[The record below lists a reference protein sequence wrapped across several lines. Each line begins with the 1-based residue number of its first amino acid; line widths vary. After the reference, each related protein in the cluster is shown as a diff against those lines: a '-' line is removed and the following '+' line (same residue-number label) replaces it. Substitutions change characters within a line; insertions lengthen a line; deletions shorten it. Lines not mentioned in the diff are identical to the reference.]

1 MKRKKLSETE
11 RRQRRYEMSEAYR
24 KKVLRFTLQFNPNTD
39 IEARKWFEENGKSG
53 AYLKS
58 LILRDKAETE
68 REARWESSI
77 SGEISRLL
85 DKAVS
90 EDYLEKVADAIYEDV
105 KEDVMT
111 ASDYPHY
118 SEDDIRMAI
127 GRVLVRRLGIE
138 Y

>member
-11 RRQRRYEMSEAYR
+11 RKQRRYEMSEAYR

-39 IEARKWFEENGKSG
+39 IAARKWFEENGKSG
-53 AYLKS
+53 AYLKA

-68 REARWESSI
+68 RDAQWEDTI

-90 EDYLEKVADAIYEDV
+90 EEYLEKIADAIYEDV
-105 KEDVMT
+105 KEDIMT

-127 GRVLVRRLGIE
+127 GRVLVRRLEIE

>member
-1 MKRKKLSETE
+1 MKRKKLPETE
-11 RRQRRYEMSEAYR
+11 RKQHRYEMSEAYR

-53 AYLKS
+53 AYLKA
-58 LILRDKAETE
+58 LILKDKAETE
-68 REARWESSI
+68 RDAQWEISI

-105 KEDVMT
+105 KEDVMS

-118 SEDDIRMAI
+118 CEDDIRVAI
-127 GRVLVRRLGIE
+127 GKVLVKKIGIE

>member
-11 RRQRRYEMSEAYR
+11 RKQRRYEMSEEYR

-53 AYLKS
+53 AYLKA
-58 LILRDKAETE
+58 LILRDKTETE

-90 EDYLEKVADAIYEDV
+90 EDYLEKIADAIYEDV
-105 KEDVMT
+105 KEDIMT

>member
-11 RRQRRYEMSEAYR
+11 RKQRRCEMSEAYR
-24 KKVLRFTLQFNPNTD
+24 KKVLRFTLQFNPHTD
-39 IEARKWFEENGKSG
+39 IAARKWFEENGKSG
-53 AYLKS
+53 AYLKA

-68 REARWESSI
+68 RDAQWEDTI

-90 EDYLEKVADAIYEDV
+90 EEYLEKVADAIYEDV

-127 GRVLVRRLGIE
+127 GRVLVRRLEIE